1 MTRQVWVGIT
11 VGVVGLLGIGLVQ
24 GIPNRHSMED
34 DLTRRSSLALEQA
47 GISGAQVRFVGRDGA
62 LVVSSAADVERAR
75 EVVAAVKGV
84 RVVSV
89 RGPEA
94 PKRKPSVTIAVDA
107 GRIEVSGIV
116 ADEGAR
122 SALVGRLGAGAQA
135 SGLTV
140 DAGVGADG
148 VDGLGAVVDSLGTK
162 GKGLKIELREGRISL
177 AGVVESAVVRDTAVA
192 AAGKAVGAGNVT
204 DQLTVAAPP
213 EEVQRALISLPPIT
227 FENDSAVL
235 TPEGQAAVAK
245 AAEVLRANPAVVV
258 RIEGHTDAT
267 GSAASN
273 LALSQA
279 RAQAVMDSLIA
290 QGIAAG
296 RLSAVGLGETR
307 LKVPDT
313 TPENRAI
320 NRRVEFI
327 IQNSGQ

>member
-1 MTRQVWVGIT
+1 MNGRTWA
-11 VGVVGLLGIGLVQ
+11 GIGAGVLGLVAIGLAQ
-24 GIPNRHSMED
+24 SIPNRHSMED
-34 DLTRRSSLALEQA
+34 DLTRRSSVALEQA
-47 GISGAQVRFVGRDGA
+47 GISGTQVRFAGRDGS
-62 LVVSSAADVERAR
+62 VVVPSAGDVERAR
-75 EVVAAVKGV
+75 EVVAALEGV

-89 RGPEA
+89 QGPDV
-94 PKRKPSVTIAVDA
+94 PKRRPALTLVIDG
-107 GRIEVSGIV
+107 GRVEVSGAV

-122 SALVGRLGAGAQA
+122 NALVSRLGTGTQA

-162 GKGLKIELREGRISL
+162 GKGLKIELRDGRITLS
-177 AGVVESAVVRDTAVA
+177 GSVESAAVRDAAVA
-192 AAGKAVGAGNVT
+192 TAGRAVGAGNVT

-235 TPEGQAAVAK
+235 TAEGQAAVGK
-245 AAEVLRANPAVVV
+245 AAEILRTNPGVVV
-258 RIEGHTDAT
+258 RIEGHTDST
-267 GSAASN
+267 GSAQSN
-273 LALSQA
+273 LTLSQN
-279 RAQAVMDSLIA
+279 RAQTVMNSLIA
-290 QGIAAG
+290 FGIASQ
-296 RLSAVGLGETR
+296 RLSATGFGETR

-327 IQNSGQ
+327 IQNG